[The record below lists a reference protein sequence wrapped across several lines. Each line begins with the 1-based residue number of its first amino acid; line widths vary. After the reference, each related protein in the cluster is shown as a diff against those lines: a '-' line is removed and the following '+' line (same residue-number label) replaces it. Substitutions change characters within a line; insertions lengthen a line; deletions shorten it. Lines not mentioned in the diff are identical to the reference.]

1 MLDTITNQVRQELRH
16 ELHITLEQEDEMHQA
31 WHSYCDETI
40 NNLKNLQP
48 QDDPYWLVNLN
59 YDSEAGWLL
68 MDLIDMTKKVPYK
81 DKLVNMTTQAFMWL
95 TQNPKDINL
104 ATYFRYA

>member
-1 MLDTITNQVRQELRH
+1 
-16 ELHITLEQEDEMHQA
+16 
-31 WHSYCDETI
+31 
-40 NNLKNLQP
+40 
-48 QDDPYWLVNLN
+48 
-59 YDSEAGWLL
+59 